1 MPLNFFCNGS
11 CTKRLAKTFLE
22 ANFDIWG
29 DSWWRW
35 INSEKRCPSWSTD
48 LNIQRPITHPWPQG
62 VVRFTYRS
70 IVASSPALWSSRW
83 SKISSHSSFFW
94 VCDQINFDEQFLG
107 IFFGHFLGL
116 PQNYE
121 ARSELRKRCTI
132 GHAGFPTLLKSW
144 EKGTF
149 LTGFADPNLRLKR
162 VDKSDGYLRRLR
174 T

>member
-1 MPLNFFCNGS
+1 MDHAQSGS
-11 CTKRLAKTFLE
+11 RKLSWRLTLIYGE
-22 ANFDIWG
+22 ILDG
-29 DSWWRW
+29 DGLTLRKGVPADQQTS
-35 INSEKRCPSWSTD
+35 
-48 LNIQRPITHPWPQG
+48 NIQRPTTHPWPWG

-149 LTGFADPNLRLKR
+149 LTGFADPKLF
-162 VDKSDGYLRRLR
+162 VLR
-174 T
+174 TMIFSLVRNFFEERG